1 MKSNGN
7 PNEFLGQRKDLTP
20 NKIYEISKKFKESGA
35 SIIGGCC
42 ETGPAHTAAMAK
54 LK

>member
-1 MKSNGN
+1 MN
-7 PNEFLGQRKDLTP
+7 LGQRKDLTP